1 VSQYDPNSDP
11 RPEISRPAPGEPVY
25 TETVIVRRESNTGW
39 WIAGGLAA
47 ILLVAVMWILFARA
61 QTPPVDDTDARLA
74 EAQAAQAVAE
84 AQASSSVAAVQ
95 GQIAGGQQ
103 SLELAR
109 ADAAR
114 AQADAQRAASEAR
127 AAEARAAAPA
137 VVSPSSPPSNP
148 PSGGV
153 AVITPTSPQP

>member
-1 VSQYDPNSDP
+1 MSQYDPDLDRQ
-11 RPEISRPAPGEPVY
+11 RPLQGESVY

-47 ILLVAVMWILFARA
+47 LILIAVLWILFARS
-61 QTPPVDDTDARLA
+61 TPTADDTEARLA

-84 AQASSSVAAVQ
+84 AQASSNAAAVQ

-103 SLELAR
+103 SIELAR
-109 ADAAR
+109 VDAAR
-114 AQADAQRAASEAR
+114 AQAEAQRASSEAR
-127 AAEARAAAPA
+127 AAEARAVGPAIITAPA
-137 VVSPSSPPSNP
+137 TPSSPP

>member
-1 VSQYDPNSDP
+1 MTQYDPNLDP
-11 RPEISRPAPGEPVY
+11 ARPTPAEPVY
-25 TETVIVRRESNTGW
+25 TETVIVRRESSNTGW
-39 WIAGGLAA
+39 WIAGGLAM
-47 ILLVAVMWILFARA
+47 LVIVGTMWILFARGA
-61 QTPPVDDTDARLA
+61 TPVTDDTEARLA

-84 AQASSSVAAVQ
+84 AQASSNVAAVQ

-114 AQADAQRAASEAR
+114 AQADAQRADSEAR

-137 VVSPSSPPSNP
+137 VVTPEPSS
-148 PSGGV
+148 GV
-153 AVITPTSPQP
+153 AVVTPTSPQP

>member
-1 VSQYDPNSDP
+1 VSQYDPNLDP
-11 RPEISRPAPGEPVY
+11 ARPLPGEPVY

-47 ILLVAVMWILFARA
+47 IILVAVIWILSARA
-61 QTPPVDDTDARLA
+61 QTPPVDDTEARLA

-84 AQASSSVAAVQ
+84 AQASSNVAAVQ

-114 AQADAQRAASEAR
+114 AQADAQRADSEAR
-127 AAEARAAAPA
+127 AAEARAAVPA
-137 VVSPSSPPSNP
+137 VVTAPSNP
-148 PSGGV
+148 PSNGV
-153 AVITPTSPQP
+153 SVITPTSPQP